1 MGVRFS
7 CSFEHSRPRRD
18 TLNAREQAVYD
29 ALYAGMAS
37 YRKRIAL
44 PRGASVA
51 IVGKLFNKVKSD
63 NPELFFVRALNTLS
77 TMGGMAHAAEPV
89 YRFDAATA
97 QRTLE
102 AIECATGD
110 VVRRM
115 RGTSDLQAV
124 RTAHDW
130 LAGHFAYRDGQLDY
144 AHEAAGPLAFG
155 VGVCDGVSKAFK
167 YLCDRC
173 GIACAVVAGTSH
185 SGEHA
190 LRRAGARAITQEGP
204 HAWNLVALRD
214 RSGAAQWF
222 HLDVTYDSRSAGG
235 EVLHDFFCL
244 SDAAIAA
251 DRTPDAD
258 PPLPRCPRSLA
269 DYPDISMFLR

>member
-1 MGVRFS
+1 M
-7 CSFEHSRPRRD
+7 
-18 TLNAREQAVYD
+18 AV
-29 ALYAGMAS
+29 AGAAGNHAAA
-37 YRKRIAL
+37 IPA
-44 PRGASVA
+44 PHAPGAGAGAPQTPGAAGAV
-51 IVGKLFNKVKSD
+51 VGKLFNEVKSD
-63 NPELFFVRALNTLS
+63 NPELFFVRALSTLS
-77 TMGGMAHAAEPV
+77 TMGGMAYAAEPA
-89 YRFDAATA
+89 YRFGASTA

-102 AIECATGD
+102 AMGRATDD

-130 LAGHFAYRDGQLDY
+130 LAGHFAYRDGQLDH

-167 YLCDRC
+167 HLCDRC
-173 GIACAVVAGTSH
+173 GIACAVVTGASH

-190 LRRAGARAITQEGP
+190 LRRAGARAVTQEGP

-214 RSGAAQWF
+214 RSGTAQWF

-235 EVLHDFFCL
+235 AVLHDFFCL